1 MILEISV
8 AVMAVAIVVLV
19 IFAVRF
25 LIKITQTI
33 ETVQTTLNEVKG
45 QVTATIDE
53 THLTV
58 KETRGLVEEV
68 RKKTEKTESL
78 FHALDEWG
86 KTMEQISVRVDQ
98 QIKAHQSRY
107 GNLISVIGTG
117 IELAKRWKQDRKTD
131 QSKGVKIRGEV

>member
-8 AVMAVAIVVLV
+8 AVIAVAVVILV
-19 IFAVRF
+19 VFAVRF
-25 LIKITQTI
+25 LLKITKTI
-33 ETVQTTLNEVKG
+33 ETVQTTLDEVKG
-45 QVTATIDE
+45 QVSATIDE

-78 FHALDEWG
+78 FQALDEWG
-86 KTMEQISVRVDQ
+86 KTMEQISVRVDHQ
-98 QIKAHQSRY
+98 VKAHQARY
-107 GNLISVIGTG
+107 GNLISIIGTG
-117 IELAKRWKQDRKTD
+117 IELAKRWKKDQKND